1 MEIDVALSSDRIVE
15 IGQAFWKSKALLS
28 AVELNLFTVLA
39 ADGPLDT
46 GGVCERVGLHD
57 RGARDFLDALVA
69 LGLLTRSDDHRYT
82 NTPETDLFLDRRKA
96 TYSGG
101 FLELCNARL
110 YRSWADLTSVLQTGR
125 PQSHHAGDGHPDGQY
140 GRLYSDPVRTA
151 NLSERD
157 DRRHASGGEGHCRD
171 VQLARLRTVV
181 DVGCAEGCLLVEVAK
196 AHVHIRGYGFD
207 LPTVQAPFERYV
219 RVNGV
224 ADRLAFQPGDFHADP
239 LPAADVIVMGR
250 VLHNWNLD
258 TKRRLL
264 TKAWAA
270 LPVGGTLLVYERLI
284 DDERRANATAL
295 LASLNMLVVTSGGFD
310 FTGADCVEWMRK
322 TGFRR
327 VRVEP
332 LVASHSMVI
341 ATK

>member
-15 IGQAFWKSKALLS
+15 IGQAFFKSKALLS

-39 ADGPLDT
+39 AEGPLDT
-46 GGVCERVGLHD
+46 ADICERVGLSD
-57 RGARDFLDALVA
+57 RSARDFLDALVA
-69 LGLLTRSDDHRYT
+69 LRLLNRSDDQRYA
-82 NTPETDLFLDRRKA
+82 NTSETDLFLDRRKA

-125 PQSHHAGDGHPDGQY
+125 PESHDDGDGHLDDQY
-140 GRLYSDPVRTA
+140 GRMYSNPVDQQIFLKGMTSGTLPVA
-151 NLSERD
+151 KAIAAKFSWRD
-157 DRRHASGGEGHCRD
+157 CG
-171 VQLARLRTVV
+171 TVV

-196 AHVHIRGYGFD
+196 AHVHIHGYGFD
-207 LPTVQAPFERYV
+207 LPTVQAPFESYV
-219 RVNGV
+219 QVNGV
-224 ADRLAFQPGDFHADP
+224 ADRLAFRPGDFHADT

-258 TKRRLL
+258 TKKRLL

-284 DDERRANATAL
+284 DDDRRANATAL

-310 FTGADCVEWMRK
+310 FTGADCVEWMRE

-327 VRVEP
+327 IRVEP